1 MKLHHIA
8 AILLLAASASFA
20 QQPRGAGGGNPSG
33 PLDLGKTQIIEGP
46 VTSVNVTYG
55 AQYPSIVV
63 NQAVIKLGP
72 FWYLQDRDFDLHP
85 GDTVSVT
92 AAQSFR
98 SRDVYWHA
106 IEITNKTTSTTIRF
120 RDAAGFPLWNPSSSP
135 GFGGNSAPLGCVDPG
150 TITAVTGTIDK
161 VIAGPG
167 IQTPSIVLNVA
178 GTLLTIRLAPERI
191 LLTSDF
197 ELREGDVLTAKIGLA
212 TCTGQLIALQLTN
225 ESGVTLVLRQD
236 DGTPVWTR

>member
-1 MKLHHIA
+1 MKIHHLA
-8 AILLLAASASFA
+8 AVLLLAASASFG
-20 QQPRGAGGGNPSG
+20 QRPRGAGGGNSSG
-33 PLDLGKTQIIEGP
+33 PLDLSKTQIIDGS
-46 VTSVNVTYG
+46 VTSINVTYG

-72 FWYLQDRDFDLHP
+72 FWYLQDRDFELRL

-98 SRDVYWHA
+98 ARDVYWHA
-106 IEITNKTTSTTIRF
+106 IEVVNKTTSTTIRF
-120 RDAAGFPLWNPSSSP
+120 RDATGLPLWNPSSSP
-135 GFGGNSAPLGCVDPG
+135 GFVSNSTPLGCVDPG
-150 TITAVTGTIDK
+150 TIAVVTGTIDK

-167 IQTPSIVLNVA
+167 IQTPNVVLNVA
-178 GTLLTIRLAPERI
+178 GTLLTIRLGPERI
-191 LLTSDF
+191 LLASDF

-212 TCTGQLIALQLTN
+212 ACTGQLVALQLTN
-225 ESGVTLVLRQD
+225 ESGVTLILRQD